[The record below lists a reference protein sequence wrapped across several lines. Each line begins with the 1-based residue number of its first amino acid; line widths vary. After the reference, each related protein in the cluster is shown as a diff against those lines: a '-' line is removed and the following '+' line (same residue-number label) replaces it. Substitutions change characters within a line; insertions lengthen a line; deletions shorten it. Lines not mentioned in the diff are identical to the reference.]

1 MNKKRTT
8 FYSILF
14 YSFLSFISCDFI
26 NVGVKS
32 YFEYYTETAAVIK
45 EENENSIGQSVE
57 GIDCIESNEDKSL
70 TLYLR
75 NPQSFNLIFSYVFDS
90 SDIAEAF
97 PDSHAVVIFE
107 QSSAKDIVTLTFD
120 RDFLNSVDKGNV
132 RKHDAEGN
140 LTDEIVKDISG
151 TIHIKEEELKREFE
165 SHHVSV
171 MTNSAPPDIRG
182 ALVQRDKAYPV
193 PSGESAQYV
202 LCFNLKNLN
211 GTVHEKDTKKISI
224 SAGGIVE
231 HFLIDFSSG
240 NLAITDS
247 NGSSA
252 GLNLTAANPGIY
264 NLDGESS
271 IFSAADGYTSLY
283 YLTGINPDTG
293 SAGASDILYTVS
305 LSDDFGFSSSA
316 KISNC
321 SEKLRPPSINVTHE
335 GTAYYADDVTGLY
348 EITLDHSRECY
359 HYTTSG
365 EEAGEPLSTAP
376 LIEYEVYNTAGT
388 LVTNG
393 KKAAPVKVSLEKGS
407 YYVKAFAR
415 SAGYIDSDSLQ
426 TCAVSTDAFT
436 VRRSANYYV
445 SKTGSDGWNGSKNKP
460 YRTIQWCLSK
470 IQSAA
475 QEDFIETGYSIILQ
489 SDITPGDNESD
500 FSSNGEYLVCFN
512 KGSLSQDIRYTVEG
526 NGHTIDAQRSA
537 ESSGGVIKIS
547 GGITVTF
554 NDLTVKGGYKNVG
567 PGIVVDD
574 TGTSLNFNSGSVTG
588 CTGGDSA
595 IGVYTNSTLN
605 LGSLTGSVTIS
616 GNTEVETE
624 LPCAVYID
632 TNVTFNLYKAIIYD
646 NYDPEG
652 NQANLYLE
660 GSGQLSDQSV
670 INVMG
675 ALEGCKIG
683 VYAACE
689 PKAGQPVPFTSGYGY
704 IVGSNEGKAPG
715 LYFIGDRD
723 GVSYNAQTGE
733 AVLAK
738 NGGGLNPVID
748 EEIKI
753 LADSM
758 YVPFNTQKDIHISV
772 IKTSGS
778 EQTDVTADCSDTS
791 FALYY
796 YGDTLEKGT
805 YYTTNGNTFTAK
817 TALRTG
823 EYVIFVSTR
832 YNGRTYSA
840 QLPLAVRGMEE
851 VYVDQTRG
859 NDSNDG
865 SNEHPVKTLKGAI
878 RLVNATESFGFYT
891 ICINGNISVGGTGT
905 ATLNSKVASLS
916 ILKSGTSATVTGGSS
931 TILKVNEQVDVSI
944 ENVVFTTTGNAN
956 VIEFDSAKGQDST
969 LMLKGSALV
978 GRIKLAKGNT
988 IVINEAYPASSTVY
1002 VHPADDDTSD
1012 RIIIGGNITDEK
1024 LAAFVCS
1031 NDKWS
1036 IDREGRLAAPLK
1048 DAPDTVGDLVLKS
1061 GKAVAYENRAKIN
1074 STQRADAI
1082 AVIFYD
1088 HKDEYDGVNQKLGD
1102 RLLGVGIGSF
1112 DGHTERYSIG
1122 EGTAAANGWFKWI
1135 WANQSTPQWNG
1146 ANHSRDGSGI
1156 GGDVDGSDNLAQIGA
1171 QMRAWGRT
1179 DDTGQ
1184 WHYCAIQW
1192 AMYSYPNNRQYTG
1205 DWRNGW
1211 YLPTSGEYLVFWW
1224 NRNIVNSVLDYAAPA
1239 TRRFNT
1245 GDWFWTASCPPE
1257 SSGAA
1262 DRDAI
1267 FFKWLDGKADWE
1279 DSFREHCVCAIR
1291 NFK

>member
-1 MNKKRTT
+1 M
-8 FYSILF
+8 
-14 YSFLSFISCDFI
+14 
-26 NVGVKS
+26 
-32 YFEYYTETAAVIK
+32 
-45 EENENSIGQSVE
+45 
-57 GIDCIESNEDKSL
+57 
-70 TLYLR
+70 
-75 NPQSFNLIFSYVFDS
+75 
-90 SDIAEAF
+90 
-97 PDSHAVVIFE
+97 
-107 QSSAKDIVTLTFD
+107 
-120 RDFLNSVDKGNV
+120 
-132 RKHDAEGN
+132 
-140 LTDEIVKDISG
+140 
-151 TIHIKEEELKREFE
+151 
-165 SHHVSV
+165 
-171 MTNSAPPDIRG
+171 
-182 ALVQRDKAYPV
+182 
-193 PSGESAQYV
+193 
-202 LCFNLKNLN
+202 
-211 GTVHEKDTKKISI
+211 
-224 SAGGIVE
+224 
-231 HFLIDFSSG
+231 
-240 NLAITDS
+240 
-247 NGSSA
+247 
-252 GLNLTAANPGIY
+252 
-264 NLDGESS
+264 
-271 IFSAADGYTSLY
+271 
-283 YLTGINPDTG
+283 
-293 SAGASDILYTVS
+293 
-305 LSDDFGFSSSA
+305 
-316 KISNC
+316 
-321 SEKLRPPSINVTHE
+321 RPPSINVTHE

-359 HYTTSG
+359 HFTSSG

-445 SKTGSDGWNGSKNKP
+445 NKTGSDGWNGSKNKP

-489 SDITPGDNESD
+489 SDITPADNESD

-526 NGHTIDAQRSA
+526 NGHTIDAQRSE

-567 PGIVVDD
+567 PGIVIDG
-574 TGTSLNFNSGSVTG
+574 TGTTLNFNSGSVTG
-588 CTGGDSA
+588 CKGSKSA
-595 IGVYTNSTLN
+595 IAVCNDSTLN

-632 TNVTFNLYKAIIYD
+632 TTATFNLYKAVIY
-646 NYDPEG
+646 NNFDPEG

-660 GSGQLSDQSV
+660 GVGNLEIQSKL
-670 INVMG
+670 NVMG
-675 ALEGCKIG
+675 SLAGCKIG
-683 VYAACE
+683 VYTACE
-689 PKAGQPVPFTSGYGY
+689 PKAGQPVPFTVGYGY

-753 LADSM
+753 IADSM
-758 YVPFNTQKDIHISV
+758 YVPFNTQKDIHTSV

-878 RLVNATESFGFYT
+878 DLINATESFGFYT

-944 ENVVFTTTGNAN
+944 ENVTFTTTGNAN
-956 VIEFDSAKGQDST
+956 AVEFDSAKGQDAK
-969 LMLKGSALV
+969 LMLKGSASV
-978 GRIKLAKGNT
+978 GRIKFAKGNS

-1002 VHPADDDTSD
+1002 VHPTDDDTTD
-1012 RIIIGGNITDEK
+1012 RILIGGNTTDEK
-1024 LAAFVCS
+1024 LEAFVSS

-1061 GKAVAYENRAKIN
+1061 GKAVAYENRQKIN

-1088 HKDEYDGVNQKLGD
+1088 HKDEYDGVNEKLGD

-1112 DGHTERYSIG
+1112 DGTITNYSIG
-1122 EGTAAANGWFKWI
+1122 EGRTGSVCNDHFNNI
-1135 WANQSTPQWNG
+1135 G
-1146 ANHSRDGSGI
+1146 AIHGRPHWDGADHSRNGSGFT
-1156 GGDVDGSDNLAQIGA
+1156 GDVDGSDNLEAIGA
-1171 QMRAWGRT
+1171 YAAGLGWN
-1179 DDTGQ
+1179 DTGE
-1184 WHYCAIQW
+1184 WHYPAIQW
-1192 AMYSYPNNRQYTG
+1192 AMYTYPNNRQYTG

-1211 YLPTSGEYLVFWW
+1211 YLPTSAEYLMFWW
-1224 NRNIVNSVLDYAAPA
+1224 NKDIVNEMISYAAPD
-1239 TRRFNT
+1239 TRQFNA
-1245 GDWFWTASCPPE
+1245 GDWFWTSNSP
-1257 SSGAA
+1257 GAGNA
-1262 DRDAI
+1262 AGHDAV
-1267 FFKWLDGKADWE
+1267 FFRWSDGRANWE
-1279 DSFREHCVCAIR
+1279 DSFRGHCVCAIR